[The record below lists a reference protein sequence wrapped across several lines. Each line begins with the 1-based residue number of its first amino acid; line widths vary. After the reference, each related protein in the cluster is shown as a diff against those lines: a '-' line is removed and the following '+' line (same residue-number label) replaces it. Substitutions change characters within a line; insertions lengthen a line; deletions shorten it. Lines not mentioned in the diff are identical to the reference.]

1 MNGTIPEVLIFWK
14 LAIIRINPIRE
25 RNPILL
31 FNTACKKIGLLPDEL
46 MYFVLETNSPM
57 LRPVQIGRTNQL
69 TKIIRSA
76 TAHPIVRSESAPVDN
91 MLNKPIDTP
100 KFQAKLIIQPM
111 YLGIFPASSKPSG
124 RPVGRIFLAYLCHRL
139 SLLFFY
145 RSRFGRF
152 RGSFFRYSL
161 CSLGFCLSNSFAA
174 LGLALAGFASSILS
188 TLSSNP
194 IFSHQL
200 YIAPIAR

>member
-1 MNGTIPEVLIFWK
+1 
-14 LAIIRINPIRE
+14 
-25 RNPILL
+25 
-31 FNTACKKIGLLPDEL
+31 
-46 MYFVLETNSPM
+46 M

-124 RPVGRIFLAYLCHRL
+124 RPVGRIFSGL
-139 SLLFFY
+139 SLPAPFAFIFTEAGL
-145 RSRFGRF
+145 
-152 RGSFFRYSL
+152 
-161 CSLGFCLSNSFAA
+161 AA
-174 LGLALAGFASSILS
+174 LGVAFFA
-188 TLSSNP
+188 TA
-194 IFSHQL
+194 F
-200 YIAPIAR
+200 AA